1 MLSADFSN
9 LHHPVPLSP
18 REDPGSLPLA
28 PLRHGAQLLPYDC
41 RRTRLCQLQS
51 HPHSGCN
58 LHRGECQSLVSA
70 STETVCG
77 GGRIWPE
84 LAGWHPSI
92 SSHQE
97 VSLGLEASVRA
108 VSGQWDMCLVALAS
122 FPPPPPPCSRA
133 TAPLY
138 VSREVEEDTVLKG
151 IFSRQQS
158 QKEGGFNTVGSL
170 CLLCYALQPASTWCA
185 G

>member
-1 MLSADFSN
+1 MVRSSCLMIAAA
-9 LHHPVPLSP
+9 
-18 REDPGSLPLA
+18 LA
-28 PLRHGAQLLPYDC
+28 CASC
-41 RRTRLCQLQS
+41 RATRIVDATCT
-51 HPHSGCN
+51 
-58 LHRGECQSLVSA
+58 EVSA

-138 VSREVEEDTVLKG
+138 VSREVEEDTVLKE

>member
-1 MLSADFSN
+1 MVRSSCLMIAAA
-9 LHHPVPLSP
+9 
-18 REDPGSLPLA
+18 LA
-28 PLRHGAQLLPYDC
+28 CASC
-41 RRTRLCQLQS
+41 RATRIVDATCT
-51 HPHSGCN
+51 
-58 LHRGECQSLVSA
+58 EVSA